1 MWIRCLPISAQKVN
15 QLQHRSI
22 VVVYANPIQPHNFQE
37 CSPFLSKSNFPI
49 TQNLSIHP
57 RTSSI
62 WRVLGNVTVSRLWS
76 KCRPKLKLFSLL
88 GHRTWLLVGPPSSSD
103 GAFAYTNKQRVDETW
118 QCKKGNKSFV
128 DTKVHTSMWSSIL
141 FVKSYFLQVIYIYY
155 INPTYWWLTLNSWWA
170 A

>member
-103 GAFAYTNKQRVDETW
+103 GAFAYTNKQRLMRLDSVRKET
-118 QCKKGNKSFV
+118 NPLLIPKS
-128 DTKVHTSMWSSIL
+128 I
-141 FVKSYFLQVIYIYY
+141 QVCDPVFYLLNPTFYRLYIYY